1 MKDVVIPNS
10 VTSIGYYAFI
20 NCSSL
25 ISVTIPNSVTS
36 IGSSAFS
43 GCNGLTSV
51 IIPNSVTSIGSD
63 AFYGCK
69 GLTSI
74 TIPNS
79 AKSIGGYTFYGCSSL
94 SSVTIPNSV
103 TSIRNT
109 VFYNCSNLKSV
120 TIPNSVTSI
129 GNSAFYGCSGLTSV
143 VIGNSVTSIGSDA
156 FYGCTGLA
164 SITLNTNYIVSK
176 EDYTSS
182 SNLGTIFGSQVKEYI
197 LGDDV
202 KSIGGSAF
210 HGCGGLTSITI
221 PNSVT
226 SIRKDA
232 FRNCGGLTK
241 AEFGSIESLC
251 NIEFLG
257 SDANPLYYAKHLYIN
272 GHEVKDVV
280 IPNCVT
286 SIGYYA
292 FEGCSSLTSVTIP
305 NSVTSIGKYAF
316 YGCSGLTSVT
326 CRAEDVPMTNTNA
339 FSNQANATLYVPAS
353 ALEDYKNTAPWSSFG
368 TIVALKPSYIVGD
381 ANGNGE
387 VEIGD
392 VTSVLTLMATPEVTG
407 YNNEAADANGNGVI
421 EIGDVTTILTI
432 MAKGE

>member
-1 MKDVVIPNS
+1 MKQYLLQRFIATLMLFAFCTISWAYNFKVDGIFYNINEDGVSVAVTYETTSYNSYSGSISIPSQVIYNS
-10 VTSIGYYAFI
+10 ITYDVTSIGARSFN
-20 NCSSL
+20 NCSGL
-25 ISVTIPNSVTS
+25 TSVTIPNSVTS
-36 IGSSAFS
+36 IGPSAFS
-43 GCNGLTSV
+43 GCRGL
-51 IIPNSVTSIGSD
+51 I
-63 AFYGCK
+63 
-69 GLTSI
+69 
-74 TIPNS
+74 
-79 AKSIGGYTFYGCSSL
+79 
-94 SSVTIPNSV
+94 
-103 TSIRNT
+103 
-109 VFYNCSNLKSV
+109 
-120 TIPNSVTSI
+120 
-129 GNSAFYGCSGLTSV
+129 
-143 VIGNSVTSIGSDA
+143 
-156 FYGCTGLA
+156 
-164 SITLNTNYIVSK
+164 
-176 EDYTSS
+176 
-182 SNLGTIFGSQVKEYI
+182 
-197 LGDDV
+197 
-202 KSIGGSAF
+202 
-210 HGCGGLTSITI
+210 
-221 PNSVT
+221 
-226 SIRKDA
+226 
-232 FRNCGGLTK
+232 K